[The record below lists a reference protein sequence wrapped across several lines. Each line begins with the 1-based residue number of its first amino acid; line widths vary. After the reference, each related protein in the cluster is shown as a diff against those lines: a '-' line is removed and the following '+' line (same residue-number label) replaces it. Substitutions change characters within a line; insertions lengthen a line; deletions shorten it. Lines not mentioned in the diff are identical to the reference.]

1 MTPPE
6 RIPAAGS
13 NGPTGRGKKPG
24 PHPHPEPGAHPHP
37 ESRLHPHPFLE
48 RLAAVPVVAILRAAN
63 AERFLEVG
71 RVLYEGG
78 VRAIEVTLTSR
89 GALEAFGRL
98 REELPGDAVLGVGT
112 VRSAGD
118 AELALEAGATYLVAP
133 DFRPEVVAFA
143 VERDLPVV
151 PGALTPTEVVAAW
164 GAGAT
169 AVKVFPVSAVG
180 GAAYVKA
187 VRAPLPEVPLVPTG
201 GVGIDDIGA
210 YLDAGAVAVGV
221 GSPLL
226 GDAGEPG
233 GDLRGLAERAR
244 RAVAAAGEGRRSG
257 SGHPRGVSR

>member
-6 RIPAAGS
+6 RTPAAGS
-13 NGPTGRGKKPG
+13 NAPTGEVK
-24 PHPHPEPGAHPHP
+24 EA
-37 ESRLHPHPFLE
+37 FLE

-78 VRAIEVTLTSR
+78 VRAIEVTLTSK

-133 DFRPEVVAFA
+133 DFRDEVVAFA
-143 VERDLPVV
+143 VGRDLPVV

-180 GAAYVKA
+180 GVAYVKA
-187 VRAPLPEVPLVPTG
+187 VRAPLPEVPLLPTG

-221 GSPLL
+221 GSPLV
-226 GDAGEPG
+226 GDAGAPG

-244 RAVAAAGEGRRSG
+244 RAVTAAGRAGR
-257 SGHPRGVSR
+257 